1 MSDDEKIAVEVKEP
15 ISKSAKKN
23 RKRKQKAKADVVV
36 NEETSVAQI
45 EKEEI
50 SCNESIH
57 EEKETGISLVVDE
70 TPSFPIESTDIDA
83 DEIPALQPS
92 ESIVYHGWDM
102 YQLGKVI
109 SLGIDNI
116 ELPPEIGKTS
126 YTSERER
133 YYEQFSE
140 TLATSYWKVMDRFER
155 TYVKDGEVNLQ
166 ILDGLISSLDD
177 PSLKPAS
184 ETIVLHLTLGD
195 KLNRVDSRYE
205 RQLNVAEL
213 LDYGVVI
220 DKEVY
225 LKPIEE
231 YMTQIDRL
239 RRIALSKGINP
250 KVIIFAGTPMS
261 REHYAKIGLEYD
273 DLSAEILTQYKER
286 ISALGIECQVR
297 AGGDPDWDFIYM
309 CKAPAFIGSGG
320 YYSELISKY
329 RDFANIKATYA
340 SGRSQPSIRMSMM
353 RQ

>member
-1 MSDDEKIAVEVKEP
+1 MSDEEKVAVEVKEP

-23 RKRKQKAKADVVV
+23 RKRKQKAKADAVADSVA
-36 NEETSVAQI
+36 NDETSVAQI
-45 EKEEI
+45 DEEEV
-50 SCNESIH
+50 SFGESIK
-57 EEKETGISLVVDE
+57 EGEETGINLVVNE
-70 TPSFPIESTDIDA
+70 APSFPIESTDIDK

-184 ETIVLHLTLGD
+184 ETIVIHLTLGD
-195 KLNRVDSRYE
+195 KLNRIDSRYE

-213 LDYGVVI
+213 LEYGVVVNS
-220 DKEVY
+220 EVY

-231 YMTQIDRL
+231 YMTRIDKL

-340 SGRSQPSIRMSMM
+340 GG
-353 RQ
+353 